1 MKLSQLS
8 QSLKQLRLIVLTAM
22 LGVSLCVSQAALAEP
37 AQPFSDPAFKAAQ
50 TAGKTVLLEVHAD
63 WCPACKNQA
72 AALESLCRQPVYAR
86 IVRLRIDFDHPGT
99 ALKTLEVQ
107 HQATLVLYEGSK
119 EIARSSLEQDQQRIR
134 ALLDR
139 AG

>member
-37 AQPFSDPAFKAAQ
+37 AQPFSD
-50 TAGKTVLLEVHAD
+50 
-63 WCPACKNQA
+63 PACKNQA